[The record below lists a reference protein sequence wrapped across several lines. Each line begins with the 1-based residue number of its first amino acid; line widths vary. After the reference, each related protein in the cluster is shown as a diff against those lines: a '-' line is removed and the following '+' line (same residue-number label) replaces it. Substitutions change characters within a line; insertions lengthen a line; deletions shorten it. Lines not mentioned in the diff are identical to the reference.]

1 MNKFSGIFVRFFR
14 TLLYI
19 INKKEVIM
27 ADEKLKILYLR
38 DVLLAETDPDHVL
51 TADRLGAIMED
62 RYGIRTQRKTI
73 YTDIARLNDYG
84 MDIRQKKG
92 AEHGFY
98 VAGRDFELPELKLLV
113 DAVQAAKFIP
123 TGKSEDLIG
132 RLARLTSRH
141 QARELRRQVFIFNR
155 AKTGNETILR
165 NVDLIH
171 AAISGNKRISFKY
184 SDWNVKKQLVLRH
197 GGAWFLASPWSL
209 TWDNANYY
217 LVAFDHRSE
226 HIRHYRVDK
235 IQELVVVDAPREG
248 RKLFEGFDLAAFSRK
263 TFGMF
268 SGYDAQVSFH
278 CPDKLAGVMIDRFGR
293 DIMIVPAEPGFFR
306 THVTV
311 SVSRQFF
318 GWVTGIG
325 PDLRIDG
332 PEPVK
337 KEYLAYLDEIRSA
350 YGPAREEA

>member
-1 MNKFSGIFVRFFR
+1 
-14 TLLYI
+14 
-19 INKKEVIM
+19 M

-51 TADRLGAIMED
+51 TADRLGEIMEE

-73 YTDIARLNDYG
+73 YTDIARLREYG

-98 VAGRDFELPELKLLV
+98 AGERDFELPELKLLV
-113 DAVQAAKFIP
+113 DAVQAARFIP
-123 TGKSEDLIG
+123 TGKSEDLIR
-132 RLARLTSRH
+132 RLARLTSRF
-141 QARELRRQVFIFNR
+141 QASALKRQVFIFNR

-165 NVDLIH
+165 NVDLLH
-171 AAISGNKRISFKY
+171 TAISENRRVSFKY
-184 SDWNVKKQLVLRH
+184 SDWNTKKQLVLRH
-197 GGAWFLASPWSL
+197 GGAWFLASPWTL

-235 IQELVVVDAPREG
+235 IQELEIVDAPREG
-248 RKLFEGFDLAAFSRK
+248 RDLFDGFDLAAFSRK

-268 SGYDAQVSFH
+268 SGYDARVSFH
-278 CPDKLAGVMIDRFGR
+278 CPDRLAGVMIDRFGR
-293 DIMIVPAEPGFFR
+293 DIMIVPAEPGYFR

-325 PDLRIDG
+325 PSLRIDG
-332 PEPVK
+332 PEQVK
-337 KEYLAYLDEIRSA
+337 NEYLDYLDEIRTA
-350 YGPAREEA
+350 YAPKTD

>member
-1 MNKFSGIFVRFFR
+1 
-14 TLLYI
+14 
-19 INKKEVIM
+19 M

-38 DVLLAETDPDHVL
+38 DVLLSETDPDHVL
-51 TADRLGAIMED
+51 TADRLGEIMEE

-73 YTDIARLNDYG
+73 YTDIAKLNEYG

-98 VAGRDFELPELKLLV
+98 VASRDFELPELKLLV
-113 DAVQAAKFIP
+113 DSVQAAKFIP

-132 RLARLTSRH
+132 RLSRLTSRH
-141 QARELRRQVFIFNR
+141 AAKSLKRQVFIFNR

-165 NVDLIH
+165 N
-171 AAISGNKRISFKY
+171 AAISGNKRVSFKY

-197 GGAWFLASPWSL
+197 GGAWFLASPWTL

-235 IQELVVVDAPREG
+235 IQDLQVVDAPREG
-248 RKLFEGFDLAAFSRK
+248 RALFEGFDLAAFSRK

-268 SGYDAQVSFH
+268 SGYDALVSFH
-278 CPDKLAGVMIDRFGR
+278 CPDRLAGVMIDRFGS

-311 SVSRQFF
+311 SVSRQFY

-325 PDLRIDG
+325 PALRIDG
-332 PEPVK
+332 PAKVK
-337 KEYLAYLDEIRSA
+337 NEYLAYLEEIRSA
-350 YGPAREEA
+350 YDSEPE